1 MKMLAAVLPF
11 LCFVLL
17 LKKDRLRDS
26 FIISAVVTGLFI
38 TVSTEILSLFDSLA
52 YTPLAACWLLHL
64 VALAAWNYYHRTPH
78 APQVAGT
85 GTTVFQ
91 KVLLAMLFSVVGVT
105 GITAIAAAPN
115 NFDSLTYHLPRVMH
129 WIQNR
134 SVEHYPT
141 HIDRQLLMAP
151 FSEYAIMH
159 LQILSGSDRFANCV
173 QWFSMA
179 GCAVGVSLIARAL
192 QGSLNSQIVAAALSV
207 SIPMGLLQATST
219 QTDYVVSF
227 WLVCLTY
234 FVIETRKHPTS
245 LNTLY
250 VGVSLALAIFTK
262 GTTYLAAVPFM
273 IVYFWSAIT
282 RGMKTATANV
292 LIVSVAILL
301 INGGHYARNFKV
313 YGTPISPGS
322 GNSVLSSRVDAAAVI
337 SGVTKNIATQ
347 LTTGIEQTDSA
358 LLALVNG
365 VHRAIGVDVNDAD
378 LTADRGFLILPGHV
392 LNSEDYA
399 PNPLHMMLMLLAAA
413 TLVWRRKKYSGETI
427 LFATATLLSFVA
439 LSIGIKWTP
448 FISRYFLSAFI
459 IFSPFV
465 AMLYDGEKL
474 RSVVNSTAAAL
485 LALSFIVLA
494 NNPMRPIV
502 GPKSVFVTERID
514 QYFMVN
520 PQAKPYFTATANMIK
535 GQPITNIGILD
546 RDGNMWEYILWVL
559 LKDGGAKYRIEH
571 VEGIKNR
578 SGEITLENFTTYFPV
593 RI

>member
-1 MKMLAAVLPF
+1 MNMLAVILPL
-11 LCFVLL
+11 LCFMVL
-17 LKKDRLRDS
+17 LKKDDLRES
-26 FIISAVVTGLFI
+26 FIISAVACGFFI
-38 TVSTEILSLFDSLA
+38 TISTEVLSLFNLLA
-52 YTPLAACWLLHL
+52 FTPLVLCWLLYLLSL
-64 VALAAWNYYHRTPH
+64 VAWNYYHKSNSPKIACTDI
-78 APQVAGT
+78 ALS
-85 GTTVFQ
+85 Q
-91 KVLLAMLFSVVGVT
+91 KILLVLVFSVVGIT
-105 GITAIAAAPN
+105 GVAAVIAAPN

-173 QWFSMA
+173 QWFSMV
-179 GCAVGVSLIARAL
+179 GSAVGVSLIARVL
-192 QGSLNSQIVAAALSV
+192 QGSLNSQIVSAALSV

-234 FVIETRKHPTS
+234 FIIKARESADSR
-245 LNTLY
+245 NALY
-250 VGVSLALAIFTK
+250 VGGCLALAIFTK

-273 IVYFWSAIT
+273 MIYLWSAIT
-282 RGMKTATANV
+282 KGMKAATANM
-292 LIVSVAILL
+292 LIISVAILL

-322 GNSVLSSRVDAAAVI
+322 GNSVLSGRVDATSVL

-347 LTTGIEQTDSA
+347 LTTGIQPANSA
-358 LLALVNG
+358 LFALVNG
-365 VHRAIGVDVNDAD
+365 VHNAIGVDVNDTD
-378 LTADRGFLILPGHV
+378 LTADRGFLILPEQV

-399 PNPLHMMLMLLAAA
+399 PNPLHMVLMLLSAL
-413 TLVWRRKKYSGETI
+413 TLVLWRRKYSRETI
-427 LFATATLLSFVA
+427 MFATATILSFVA
-439 LSIGIKWTP
+439 LSFGIKWTP

-459 IFSPFV
+459 IFSPFI
-465 AMLYDGEKL
+465 ALLYDGEKL
-474 RSVVNSTAAAL
+474 RPIVNSFAAAL
-485 LALSFIVLA
+485 LFLSFTLLA
-494 NNPMRPIV
+494 NNPMRPLI

-559 LKDGGAKYRIEH
+559 LKNDGVNYRIEH

-578 SGEITLENFTTYFPV
+578 SGEIKLENFTTYFPV